1 MNNGRAL
8 RSRNIIASAVPT
20 RRRRRRARAVPL
32 PQPQAIN
39 PNEGSGI
46 PNASRDSSP
55 LSSPPLSRASPAP
68 LSAELQDVFETLI
81 DQSQLEVV
89 PGDEEAPYSTPG
101 WLLLFVEQRLRLV
114 SLANAAL
121 APRPLPEPPLA
132 PSSPPSSSLATPAA
146 LLSARF
152 SQQLA
157 ILQRVNAPTAGYGKA
172 YIYITRY
179 RMLDNVAR
187 AVGLDLHKPNK
198 EVRANGVRLTYES
211 LFEWAGFSKST
222 FGNHKVLVGLS
233 LETYTRLSAM
243 SSPTPAQIVLR
254 DNLVRLV
261 QDPAPGVPHPVC
273 AEWTLVKLQQE
284 LASAA
289 VIPAPEA

>member
-8 RSRNIIASAVPT
+8 RSQNVIASAVPT
-20 RRRRRRARAVPL
+20 RRRRRRARA
-32 PQPQAIN
+32 AIN

-46 PNASRDSSP
+46 PNA

-68 LSAELQDVFETLI
+68 LSAELQDIFETLI

-89 PGDEEAPYSTPG
+89 PGDEEALYSTPG

-121 APRPLPEPPLA
+121 APRPLPEP
-132 PSSPPSSSLATPAA
+132 
-146 LLSARF
+146 F
-152 SQQLA
+152 
-157 ILQRVNAPTAGYGKA
+157 NAPTAGYGKA

-198 EVRANGVRLTYES
+198 EVRANGVWLTYES